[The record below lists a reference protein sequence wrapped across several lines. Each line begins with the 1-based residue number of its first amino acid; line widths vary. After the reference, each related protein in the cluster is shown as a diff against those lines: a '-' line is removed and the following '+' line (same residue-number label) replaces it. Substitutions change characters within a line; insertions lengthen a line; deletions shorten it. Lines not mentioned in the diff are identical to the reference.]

1 MRQTTETKIFQHENN
16 RGRTIVSHI
25 QATTVSVGE
34 GGLGGGRGRGR
45 VQRCHAH
52 IAEARPSTKVASN
65 RAFIEAVAV
74 HGIADIVHRQLG
86 VYVLISTSVTY
97 LSPYLHT
104 AATVLWN
111 FKHAGQATYGQN
123 GPRLEAARY
132 CELPHS

>member
-1 MRQTTETKIFQHENN
+1 MLRCPVFTKRCAKPRKPKSSNTKITVAVRSCRISKLPQFP
-16 RGRTIVSHI
+16 RG
-25 QATTVSVGE
+25 E
-34 GGLGGGRGRGR
+34 RG
-45 VQRCHAH
+45 RCHAH
-52 IAEARPSTKVASN
+52 ITEARASTKVALH

-97 LSPYLHT
+97 LSSYLHT
-104 AATVLWN
+104 AATALWN